1 MALLVDSS
9 EFKKMKNN
17 MIYLNDS
24 KLLKF
29 GLATILAFSFTACN
43 EDEDDMEPTPE
54 PAVATLDVSTQVISQ
69 NMVEVSMVDVPSD
82 GWIVIHADNGNN
94 GPVVPDIISEPK
106 FIEAGA
112 NQSIMVQID
121 GDASISD
128 GDQVWVMLH
137 EDTGTEMQ
145 YEFDGNN
152 NLDPPF
158 VVDGAPVM
166 SAIDINSA
174 MIMSP
179 DMDITNNTITI
190 PQVTAAAD
198 GWLVVHN
205 DDGMGGIVL
214 PDVIGMT
221 QVSKGVNTNVTIQLD
236 ASMTYTAGQLLFPML
251 HLDNGQIGV
260 YEFDGNSAFD
270 GPEIFGNDA
279 FPGNVIFTSFTVLNV
294 N

>member
-1 MALLVDSS
+1 
-9 EFKKMKNN
+9 
-17 MIYLNDS
+17 MIYSNDS
-24 KLLKF
+24 KLLNF
-29 GLATILAFSFTACN
+29 GLAAILAFGITACN
-43 EDEDDMEPTPE
+43 EDDDNMEPTPE
-54 PAVATLDVSTQVISQ
+54 PEVATLDVSTQVISQ
-69 NMVEVSMVDVPSD
+69 NMVEVTMVDVPVD

-106 FIEAGA
+106 FVEAGA
-112 NQSIMVQID
+112 NQSVMVQID

-137 EDTGTEMQ
+137 EDTGADMQ

-152 NLDPPF
+152 DLDPPF
-158 VVDGAPVM
+158 IADGAPVM
-166 SAIDINSA
+166 SPININSA

-198 GWLVVHN
+198 GWLVIHN

-214 PDVIGMT
+214 PGIIGKAM
-221 QVSKGVNTNVTIQLD
+221 VSKGVNTNVTIQLD
-236 ASMTYTAGQLLFPML
+236 ANVTYTAGQSLFPML

-270 GPEIFGNDA
+270 GPEIFGNDP

>member
-1 MALLVDSS
+1 MLALA
-9 EFKKMKNN
+9 
-17 MIYLNDS
+17 IIP
-24 KLLKF
+24 
-29 GLATILAFSFTACN
+29 AFTACSDD
-43 EDEDDMEPTPE
+43 DEEMDTPMEPE
-54 PAVATLDVSTQVISQ
+54 VASLSVSTQVISQ
-69 NMVEVSMVDVPSD
+69 NMIEVDMIDIPND
-82 GWIVIHADNGNN
+82 GWIVVHADNGNN

-106 FIEAGA
+106 FVEAGA
-112 NQSIMVQID
+112 SQSIMVQID
-121 GDASISD
+121 ASASITD

-152 NLDPPF
+152 DLDPPF
-158 VVDGAPVM
+158 IADGAPVM
-166 SAIDINSA
+166 SPIDINSA

-205 DDGMGGIVL
+205 DNGMGGIVL
-214 PDVIGMT
+214 PDIIGKTM
-221 QVSKGVNTNVTIQLD
+221 VSKGVNTNVTIELD
-236 ASMTYTAGQLLFPML
+236 ASMTYSPGQLLFPML

-260 YEFDGNSAFD
+260 YEFDGNSQFD